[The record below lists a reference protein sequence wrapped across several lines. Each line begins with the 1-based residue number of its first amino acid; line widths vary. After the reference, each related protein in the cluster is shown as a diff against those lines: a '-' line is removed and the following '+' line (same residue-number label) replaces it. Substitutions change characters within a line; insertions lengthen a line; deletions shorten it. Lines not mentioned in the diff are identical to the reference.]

1 MEVTLSWLASV
12 LRRGLALWHATGG
25 RLLRLLFPV
34 FPFWKGHSLPTVRHT
49 VFLSALLSVDHERSP
64 TTPPVDHGW
73 FCLLNVEW
81 PYLISM
87 GNDVQAGVV

>member
-34 FPFWKGHSLPTVRHT
+34 FPFWKGHSLPTVDT
-49 VFLSALLSVDHERSP
+49 LSSFQLC
-64 TTPPVDHGW
+64 
-73 FCLLNVEW
+73 CLLTMRAPPPPHLW
-81 PYLISM
+81 TM
-87 GNDVQAGVV
+87 GGFVS